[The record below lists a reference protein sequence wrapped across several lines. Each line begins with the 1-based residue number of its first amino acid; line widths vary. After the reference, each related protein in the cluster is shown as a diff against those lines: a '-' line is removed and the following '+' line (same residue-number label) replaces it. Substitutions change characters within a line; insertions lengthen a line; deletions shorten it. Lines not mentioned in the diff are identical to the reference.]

1 MSIFMPPEVRAAV
14 AEKFVITGRGA
25 GGIGEMASEL
35 PEDDAS
41 VLWGLVTCVIGS
53 GTFARTKYVMVS
65 VAGSNCP
72 AIRRMKS
79 AEMKPE
85 AGMMLGLDC
94 IAFNADKRE
103 EVTLDAIVEK
113 LLKECVSDNLG
124 AAVMTASSIK
134 ADLEEQARKAMMA
147 LRDRRESSVCE
158 YTGPRTIVAM
168 GKKISV
174 PKVLEYV
181 QKKDGPLNW
190 ALIDSGQKLVEA
202 GGGGVQE
209 MREFLD
215 DKEVSFGIIRM
226 GFGSGTFKRN
236 FWLFIHWA
244 GDKAHP
250 TVRGKANAELATCK
264 KLLQPSQVDFF
275 GAHQED
281 ITIEILIEKVLKY
294 CRVDGDTKKS
304 QQTLDLA
311 AYNEAL
317 LEDMKKL
324 EEEFGL
330 DKMATPVD
338 EDDLSTLNVQD
349 AVRQVRDTNNPYNW
363 LTICAKNNVKPG
375 TGLMGAVGAAGKLRK
390 TSTKESNGVD
400 TKAGFTGLKKSAMPD
415 LVEGIKAGGENRRGS
430 LKHVE
435 TNDKSSPVID
445 KTAKIGKNGHSDLM
459 AQIAKLP

>member
-1 MSIFMPPEVRAAV
+1 MPPEVRAAV
-14 AEKFVITGRGA
+14 AGKFIITGRGG
-25 GGIGEMASEL
+25 GGISEMASEL

-53 GTFARTKYVMVS
+53 GTFARTKYVLVS
-65 VAGSNCP
+65 MAGSNCP

-79 AEMKPE
+79 AEMNPE
-85 AGMMLGLDC
+85 AGMLLGLDC
-94 IAFNADKRE
+94 IAFKAEKHED
-103 EVTLDAIVEK
+103 VTLDAIVDK
-113 LLKECVSDNLG
+113 LLKECVSDNVG
-124 AAVMTASSIK
+124 VAAMTASSIK

-147 LRDRRESSVCE
+147 LRDRRDSSVSE
-158 YTGPRTIVAM
+158 YTGPRTIIAM

-174 PKVLEYV
+174 EKVLEYV
-181 QKKDGPLNW
+181 QKRDGPLNW
-190 ALIDSGQKLVEA
+190 ALIDSRQKIIEA
-202 GGGGVQE
+202 GGGGVHE

-215 DKEVSFGIIRM
+215 DKEVSFGILRM
-226 GFGSGTFKRN
+226 GFGSGQFKRN

-250 TVRGKANAELATCK
+250 TVRGKANAELAACK
-264 KLLQPSQVDFF
+264 NLLQPSQIDFF
-275 GAHQED
+275 GVNRVD
-281 ITIEILIEKVLKY
+281 ITVEIIIEKVLKY
-294 CRVDGDTKKS
+294 CTVDGDTKKS

-330 DKMATPVD
+330 DKMAMPVD
-338 EDDLSTLNVQD
+338 NDDLATLDVQD

-375 TGLMGAVGAAGKLRK
+375 TGLMATVSAVGKLRK
-390 TSTKESNGVD
+390 AVTKESNGID
-400 TKAGFTGLKKSAMPD
+400 TKGGWRASGLTKSPMPD
-415 LVEGIKAGGENRRGS
+415 VVEGIKAGGENRLSS

-435 TNDKSSPVID
+435 TDDKSGPVID
-445 KTAKIGKNGHSDLM
+445 KDAKIKPNNRNSLM
-459 AQIAKLP
+459 AEISKLP